1 MINLL
6 PADYKE
12 NIACAR
18 RNRTLLNWTTALI
31 LSLALIGAIIAGG
44 YFFMS
49 HSIKQQSN
57 QSAVARQQLKDDQ
70 LDQTKAKI
78 DEISSNTK
86 LVLQVLSR
94 EVLFSKLL
102 KQLGA
107 SLPPGT
113 TLQSINI
120 DKVEGGIT
128 LKALA
133 KDIQSAT
140 QIQINLADPKNK
152 IFQKADI
159 ESINCGTSNTQGS
172 TQTTTPSAV
181 SQLYPC
187 SVQLRALFAQ
197 DNPYVYISGASGG
210 NQ

>member
-6 PADYKE
+6 PPVYKE
-12 NIACAR
+12 DIFYGR
-18 RNRTLLNWTTALI
+18 RNYTLFKWIVI
-31 LSLALIGAIIAGG
+31 LVISLTMIGTIVAGG
-44 YFFMS
+44 YLFMN
-49 HSIKQQSN
+49 HSIEQQLS
-57 QSAVARQQLKDDQ
+57 QSETARQQLKDNK
-70 LDQTKAKI
+70 LEETKTRL
-78 DEISSNTK
+78 DEISANTK
-86 LVLQVLSR
+86 LVLQVLSK

-102 KQLGA
+102 RQLGA

-120 DKVEGGIT
+120 DKLEGGIA

-159 ESINCGTSNTQGS
+159 ESINCAPTGGE
-172 TQTTTPSAV
+172 SAT
-181 SQLYPC
+181 YPC
-187 SVQLRALFAQ
+187 SVQLRALFGK
-197 DNPYVYISGASGG
+197 DNPYVYISDTSAGG
-210 NQ
+210 EQ